1 MAANQPG
8 ASFGRRIE
16 ALVLAPPL
24 FVVTLGI
31 GWVVWCCVEWRNGR
45 TPSYRLLGLRV
56 VRLSDEQPIRF
67 ARSLARSALCWLLVI
82 PTIAACCVIGFCF
95 VFGASAPDELFRRPR
110 TAPWDRL
117 TSTKVIDERTQPKVS
132 GDSGHELLDPI
143 DLTGSTRPSAIH
155 TNGNGRVHRFGSDTG
170 AFRRAVRFFR

>member
-8 ASFGRRIE
+8 ASFGKRIE
-16 ALVLAPPL
+16 ALVLAPLL
-24 FVVTLGI
+24 FVVTLGV
-31 GWVVWCCVEWRNGR
+31 GWVVWCLLEWRNSR

-67 ARSLARSALCWLLVI
+67 LRSLARSAICCLLVI
-82 PTIAACCVIGFCF
+82 PTIAACCVVGLCF

-117 TSTKVIDERTQPKVS
+117 TATRVIDERTQPNVS
-132 GDSGHELLDPI
+132 GDSGQELLDPI
-143 DLTGSTRPSAIH
+143 DLTGATRPSAIH
-155 TNGNGRVHRFGSDTG
+155 TNGNGRVH
-170 AFRRAVRFFR
+170 